1 MPKSRAIVVI
11 VPDQALNRSL
21 AFALEADGY
30 RVSSFSSLA
39 SASNALSE
47 SLCIIADENALPR
60 AAAAANGLS
69 GLEGRTLVLSEHAA
83 APRKDTMT
91 VLTKPL
97 SGADVLAAVARFLP
111 SPPLG
116 HDTVYV

>member
-30 RVSSFSSLA
+30 RVSSFSSVA
-39 SASNALSE
+39 SATKALPE
-47 SLCIIADENALPR
+47 ALCIIADDGVLK
-60 AAAAANGLS
+60 AAGAPNDLS
-69 GLEGRTLVLSEHAA
+69 GFAGRTLLLREHGAV
-83 APRKDTMT
+83 PRHDAMT

-97 SGADVLAAVARFLP
+97 CGADVLAAVARFIPP
-111 SPPLG
+111 STLSDPS
-116 HDTVYV
+116 YV

>member
-30 RVSSFSSLA
+30 RVSSFASVA
-39 SASNALSE
+39 SASKALPDA
-47 SLCIIADENALPR
+47 LCIIADDGALK
-60 AAAAANGLS
+60 AAVAPNDLS
-69 GLEGRTLVLSEHAA
+69 RFAGRTLLLREHGAV
-83 APRKDTMT
+83 PRHDAMT

-97 SGADVLAAVARFLP
+97 SGADVLAAVARFIPPATLSDP
-111 SPPLG
+111 S
-116 HDTVYV
+116 YV

>member
-1 MPKSRAIVVI
+1 MSKTRAIVVI

-30 RVSSFSSLA
+30 RVSSFASLA
-39 SASNALSE
+39 SASKALPD
-47 SLCIIADENALPR
+47 SLCIIADENVFPKSSAALPD
-60 AAAAANGLS
+60 LS
-69 GLEGRTLVLSEHAA
+69 GMEARTLVLSEHAS
-83 APRKDTMT
+83 APRRDALA

-111 SPPLG
+111 P
-116 HDTVYV
+116 DAAYV